1 MISRYDPFRE
11 ALTLRRAM
19 DQLFDQSFV
28 NPGMLPGAGPMIAPM
43 DVCETPNGYEVDVAL
58 PGVRPED
65 VEITVDQNTLTIR
78 GRYSYQN
85 EHRDQQQGQWQGQG
99 QQQGQRQ
106 GQQQGQWQGQTGQ
119 TQVGQ
124 SQAGQSQ
131 QQQGRPDRHRQG
143 HNWLLTEIPSGTFE
157 RTITFP
163 RPIDVNNIQTKFE
176 NGILTIMLPV
186 SEASRPK
193 RLSLT
198 AQGQA
203 QQIPAEAGQRQ
214 QQTVEAGQQRQQPR

>member
-1 MISRYDPFRE
+1 MISRYDPFPQ

-28 NPGMLPGAGPMIAPM
+28 NPSMLPGAGPMIAPM

-85 EHRDQQQGQWQGQG
+85 EHRDQMEGQWQGQ
-99 QQQGQRQ
+99 QQRQWQQGQQ
-106 GQQQGQWQGQTGQ
+106 QGQTGQ

-124 SQAGQSQ
+124 SQAGQQQ
-131 QQQGRPDRHRQG
+131 QQQGRTDRHRQG
-143 HNWLLTEIPSGTFE
+143 HNWLLKEISSGTFE
-157 RTITFP
+157 RAITFP

-193 RLSLT
+193 RIGLT

-203 QQIPAEAGQRQ
+203 QQIPVEAGQRQ